1 MLVHSLAF
9 NLPTGSF
16 IKEKK
21 FEGNFDFRYD
31 KKLKQLQFDS
41 IDIKIAD
48 HPFNI
53 SGRFDLEGP
62 DPQFTLRVHTR
73 QILYSF
79 AKSLLTK
86 KIAYG
91 IIYC

>member
-9 NLPTGSF
+9 NLPAGSF

-41 IDIKIAD
+41 INIKIGD

-53 SGRFDLEGP
+53 TGRFDLEGI
-62 DPQFTLRVHTR
+62 DPQFSLKIHTR
-73 QILYSF
+73 QILVLICKNFTYQ
-79 AKSLLTK
+79 
-86 KIAYG
+86 
-91 IIYC
+91 

>member
-1 MLVHSLAF
+1 MMKILQTIFSAKANMLVHSLAF
-9 NLPTGSF
+9 NLPMGSF

-41 IDIKIAD
+41 IDIKIGD

-53 SGRFDLEGP
+53 SGRFDLEG
-62 DPQFTLRVHTR
+62 
-73 QILYSF
+73 
-79 AKSLLTK
+79 A
-86 KIAYG
+86 
-91 IIYC
+91 